1 MTSFA
6 KFDNRFPYMLGAF
19 IHIRFLDVIDIILV
33 ALLLY
38 QIYMLIRGTVAFNIF
53 LGIAVIYIF
62 WWGVRALKMELL
74 SNILGSVLGV
84 GVIALIIV
92 FQQEIR
98 RFLIYIG
105 SRYVDGN
112 RISFEKFLNINLES
126 KSQVRIR
133 SILKAVMQ
141 FSQEKTG
148 ALIVIKRKS
157 NLDMYAE
164 TGDILNAETS
174 SRLIVS
180 IFNKN
185 SPLHDGAVIMK
196 DNKIGSA
203 GCLLPLPATHKLGNE
218 FQTRTRH
225 LAAIGLSQETDA
237 AIIVVSEETGIISL
251 ATEGALERGLDKHQL
266 KNRLL
271 NYLG

>member
-1 MTSFA
+1 MVS
-6 KFDNRFPYMLGAF
+6 AF
-19 IHIRFLDVIDIILV
+19 LHIRLLDVIDIILV

-38 QIYMLIRGTVAFNIF
+38 QLYMLIRGTVAYSITM
-53 LGIAVIYIF
+53 GIAIIYIF
-62 WWGVRALKMELL
+62 WWAVRALKMELL
-74 SNILGSVLGV
+74 STILGSVLGV

-98 RFLIYIG
+98 RFLIFIG

-112 RISFEKFLNINLES
+112 KISFEKILNLKFES
-126 KSQVRIR
+126 KSQVKIR

-174 SRLIVS
+174 SRLLAS
-180 IFNKN
+180 IFNKT
-185 SPLHDGAVIMK
+185 SPLHDGAVIISN
-196 DNKIGSA
+196 DKIRAARVILPVTEKLDLPPEYGLRHRA
-203 GCLLPLPATHKLGNE
+203 GLGISE
-218 FQTRTRH
+218 V
-225 LAAIGLSQETDA
+225 TDSLVV
-237 AIIVVSEETGIISL
+237 IVSEENGQVSV
-251 ATEGALERGLDKHQL
+251 AERGILQKNIPNRYL
-266 KNRLL
+266 KQKLEEEF
-271 NYLG
+271 G